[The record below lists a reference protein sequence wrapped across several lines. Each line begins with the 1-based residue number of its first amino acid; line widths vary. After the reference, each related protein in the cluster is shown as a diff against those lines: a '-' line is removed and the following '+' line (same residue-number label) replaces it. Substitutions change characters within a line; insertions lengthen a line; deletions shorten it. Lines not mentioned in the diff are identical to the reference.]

1 VFNLRCVGRAFA
13 EEAIMRTIALLS
25 VAFTAMI
32 VSTGNVSAGSWC
44 VRYERGSENCGYS
57 SYEQCWAAARGLRA
71 FCQPNPF
78 PGTNFGTGS
87 GTWGSAGS
95 RRR

>member
-1 VFNLRCVGRAFA
+1 
-13 EEAIMRTIALLS
+13 MRTITLLLVAL
-25 VAFTAMI
+25 AAMI

-87 GTWGSAGS
+87 GSWGSAGS